1 MIQGTEPMFNALPDK
16 TVEMNVIGF
25 WCHCKHYQFMLQLA
39 CHFANVVPI
48 IIDPDL
54 SLEDLKIVVTKYEL
68 TTLYVSHKN

>member
-1 MIQGTEPMFNALPDK
+1 
-16 TVEMNVIGF
+16 
-25 WCHCKHYQFMLQLA
+25 MLQLA

-68 TTLYVSHKN
+68 TTL